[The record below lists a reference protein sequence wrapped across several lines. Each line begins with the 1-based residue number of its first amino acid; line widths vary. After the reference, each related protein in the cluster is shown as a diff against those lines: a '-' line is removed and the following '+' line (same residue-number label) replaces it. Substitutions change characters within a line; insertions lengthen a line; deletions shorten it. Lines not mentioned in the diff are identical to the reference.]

1 MGSFIAFTD
10 RLPEPNW
17 TVRDTGEGHASS
29 YTAGPGFSKIQFS
42 SEAPVQINRT
52 NSGRVITRSSGG
64 HTWKI
69 DVTYNPMTRA
79 EFEPVYSFLLQRNGR
94 LNPFYV
100 VLPNQSASR
109 SSTFTST
116 TIRADAAEHAAGLDY
131 MKQDV
136 FPTDSASTAV
146 PQIGDMFTI
155 SDDKDSLHTKAY
167 RVNRV
172 TNNTNY
178 LAGQQPATNER
189 YVYFTPSL
197 QRKVYDDAGI
207 TYINPQIRVI
217 LTRDI
222 QEYSLGTNNLYQ
234 FSLSL
239 EEAQA

>member
-1 MGSFIAFTD
+1 MGSFAAFTD
-10 RLPEPNW
+10 RLPDPNW
-17 TVRDTGEGHASS
+17 TIRDTGEGHASS

-42 SEAPVQINRT
+42 SETPVQINRT
-52 NSGRVITRSSGG
+52 NSGRVITRSAGG
-64 HTWKI
+64 HKWKI
-69 DVTYNPMTRA
+69 TVSYNPMTRA
-79 EFEPVYSFLLQRNGR
+79 EFEPVYTFLLQRNGK
-94 LNPFYV
+94 LNPFYI

-116 TIRADAAEHAAGLDY
+116 SIEADGEHAAGLGY

-146 PQIGDMFTI
+146 PQVGDMFTI
-155 SDDKDSLHTKAY
+155 SDDSDSLHTKAY
-167 RVNRV
+167 RINRV

-189 YVYFTPSL
+189 YVYFTPNL

-207 TYINPQIRVI
+207 NYVNPLIRVI
-217 LTRDI
+217 LTANV
-222 QEYSLGTNNLYQ
+222 QQYSLGTNNLYT

>member
-52 NSGRVITRSSGG
+52 NSGRVITRSAGG
-64 HTWKI
+64 HKWKI
-69 DVTYNPMTRA
+69 TVSYNPMTRE

-94 LNPFYV
+94 LNPFYI
-100 VLPNQSASR
+100 VLPNQNASR

-116 TIRADAAEHAAGLDY
+116 TIKADGEHAAGLGY

-136 FPTDSASTAV
+136 FPTSSTSTAV
-146 PQIGDMFTI
+146 PQIGDMFTV
-155 SDDKDSLHTKAY
+155 SDDSDSLHTKAY
-167 RVNRV
+167 RITRV

-178 LAGQQPATNER
+178 LAGQQPATDER
-189 YVYFTPSL
+189 YVYVTPNL
-197 QRKVYDDAGI
+197 QRKVYDNAD
-207 TYINPQIRVI
+207 INYVNPLIRVM
-217 LTRDI
+217 LTSDV
-222 QEYSLGTNNLYQ
+222 QQYSLGTNNLYT
-234 FSLSL
+234 FSLTL